1 MLCFGS
7 LQIVAMLQKDPEA
20 RPSAS
25 ELNGTYLP
33 PMIEPEEADLSANQ
47 EDEVIENTERK

>member
-1 MLCFGS
+1 ML
-7 LQIVAMLQKDPEA
+7 KKEPEA

-25 ELNGTYLP
+25 DLNEAFLP
-33 PMIEPEEADLSANQ
+33 PLMEPEEADISLNQ

>member
-1 MLCFGS
+1 
-7 LQIVAMLQKDPEA
+7 MLQKDPEA

-25 ELNGTYLP
+25 ELNETYLP
-33 PMIEPEEADLSANQ
+33 PLIEPEEADVSANQ